1 MRERVQLEKRSRDD
15 SDVMSF
21 IADDEVK
28 ISMTESKVGYSL
40 RKQTGL
46 TQFTSD
52 WTETKSQ
59 GRVVRKA
66 TQVYHK
72 LSN

>member
-28 ISMTESKVGYSL
+28 ISMTESKVNKPDSL
-40 RKQTGL
+40 SLPQTGRKQNHKDVLFEKLPKCTINS
-46 TQFTSD
+46 QINFTP
-52 WTETKSQ
+52 T
-59 GRVVRKA
+59 
-66 TQVYHK
+66 
-72 LSN
+72 